1 MADSAI
7 GAALDDVLTHA
18 GAHLV
23 LVMLREPL
31 LGELYSR
38 GSPDAELQPMLHAKS
53 RGGALAGAAGRAGGG
68 GMDGGGM
75 GRGGMGG
82 GSGDGGSWGLGTA
95 TLLPHERRRRKTF
108 HLAALLDDALIH
120 IGKVVAP
127 DGAHDALVLAVLSA
141 MASALELVLLQA
153 EPRRIFHADDAP
165 RLAADLQL
173 LRDYFV
179 ARDETGEVNG
189 LPEDVVDAELS
200 YLHGLVELMAETSED
215 LLALLFG
222 SAASNYG
229 ADGVKRSDGLPEWDA
244 QSPRNRCTVA
254 RLLLDRARGG
264 DVVAHR
270 FAEQHKEALREMLAR
285 HPSIQVES
293 RHGTKSV
300 GALRER
306 IEAAEAEAEA
316 EEEEEAR
323 RAEEAAEAAAAEAAA
338 AAAAA
343 AANPTVT
350 PLVGGGRARS
360 QTTSAMADFFASRPP
375 PSVANRRAS
384 DASGMAAMHRQP
396 SQGSKAAGMAKT
408 GQTPPA
414 PPPPVRQFSGH
425 I

>member
-1 MADSAI
+1 MAAP
-7 GAALDDVLTHA
+7 HH
-18 GAHLV
+18 HLR
-23 LVMLREPL
+23 L
-31 LGELYSR
+31 S
-38 GSPDAELQPMLHAKS
+38 
-53 RGGALAGAAGRAGGG
+53 
-68 GMDGGGM
+68 
-75 GRGGMGG
+75 
-82 GSGDGGSWGLGTA
+82 
-95 TLLPHERRRRKTF
+95 HERRLGAVHRCLLQPRP
-108 HLAALLDDALIH
+108 AAEIVDTDACIAMGNT
-120 IGKVVAP
+120 IPPGPQGTGKVVTVGDMDLYVAGEGPRAIVLVYDIMGFAP
-127 DGAHDALVLAVLSA
+127 ANTQHNCDVLAA
-141 MASALELVLLQA
+141 AGFLVVMPDFFRGSGRGQ
-153 EPRRIFHADDAP
+153 EGFERPDS
-165 RLAADLQL
+165 
-173 LRDYFV
+173 
-179 ARDETGEVNG
+179 
-189 LPEDVVDAELS
+189 DVVDAELS

-285 HPSIQVES
+285 HPSIQVET